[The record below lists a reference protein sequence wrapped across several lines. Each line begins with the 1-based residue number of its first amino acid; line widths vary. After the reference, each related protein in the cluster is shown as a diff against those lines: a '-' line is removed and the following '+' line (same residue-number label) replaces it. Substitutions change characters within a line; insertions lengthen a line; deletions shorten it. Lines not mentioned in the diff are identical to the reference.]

1 MTVKG
6 IGLLFRGVSLR
17 NSVAGPLK
25 ITYYVGAVASSG
37 FALGVGQGLVTT
49 FRFLSLISVVLFL
62 MNLLPIPAL
71 DGGQVLLSLLQV
83 LRRRPVNPQLIA
95 RIQTISFSVLL
106 AVAVVVTANDIL
118 GFLGR

>member
-1 MTVKG
+1 
-6 IGLLFRGVSLR
+6 
-17 NSVAGPLK
+17 
-25 ITYYVGAVASSG
+25 
-37 FALGVGQGLVTT
+37 VGQGLVTT